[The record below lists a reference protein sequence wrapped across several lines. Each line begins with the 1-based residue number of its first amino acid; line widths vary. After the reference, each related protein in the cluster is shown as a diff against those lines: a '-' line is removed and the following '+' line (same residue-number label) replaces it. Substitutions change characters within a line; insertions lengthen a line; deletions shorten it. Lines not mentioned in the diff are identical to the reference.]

1 MIMNIILA
9 KERNVY
15 RFIAGIVLSIVE
27 MTLLRKCA
35 VYFCVR
41 FTEKIVVST
50 IGLVPILA

>member
-1 MIMNIILA
+1 MNIILA
-9 KERNVY
+9 KETNVY

-27 MTLLRKCA
+27 MTLLCKCA